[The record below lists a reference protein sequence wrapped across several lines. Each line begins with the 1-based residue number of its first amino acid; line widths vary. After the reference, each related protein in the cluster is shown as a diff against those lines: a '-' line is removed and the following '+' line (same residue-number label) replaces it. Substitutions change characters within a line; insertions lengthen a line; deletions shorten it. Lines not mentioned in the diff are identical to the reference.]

1 MNALLMRFKL
11 SKSPTNL
18 IFIME
23 THLKI
28 NQLLKDGIVVE
39 STLVFSSITLNA
51 NTLRELELPDLKA
64 TILKSAL
71 MTFYQIYLIK
81 KLIY

>member
-1 MNALLMRFKL
+1 MNARLMRFKL

-28 NQLLKDGIVVE
+28 NQLLKDGFVVE
-39 STLVFSSITLNA
+39 SSLVSLSIAVNV
-51 NTLRELELPDLKA
+51 NTLHELVVPDLKVK
-64 TILKSAL
+64 ILKSAL
-71 MTFYQIYLIK
+71 LTFYQIYT
-81 KLIY
+81 